1 MINSRVM
8 EEQESTCYDQLVF
21 QHFYSKL
28 VDVLPMDDVTFMA
41 GLYGSG
47 LLPGDLKS
55 SISARDTQRKK
66 SAYFLDNAIKP
77 SVTSDVGTSFSK
89 LLKVMENSK
98 YESVESLAKQIK
110 IRLKEERIRG

>member
-1 MINSRVM
+1 M

-21 QHFYSKL
+21 QYFYSKL
-28 VDVLPMDDVTFMA
+28 VDILPMDDVTFMA
-41 GLYGSG
+41 DLYGSG

-66 SAYFLDNAIKP
+66 SAYFLDNAIEP